1 GSALV
6 NNKGHDVHASVTA
19 NDGAGHSTTASDDK
33 PYTVDTDIKAS
44 IVIDAI
50 SQDDVVT
57 AAESHSKQTI
67 TGTVGDDVKAGDIV
81 TVTLDGKTLG
91 TATVENHDGKLTW
104 SLDVDGKTLLQS
116 GTDKVSASVTT
127 TDAAGN
133 TATANTAHDYSIDVK
148 ASITINPITGDNQIT
163 QAEGHEKTLPITGT
177 VGDDV
182 QAGDKVVVTVNGH
195 DYNTTVTADK
205 TWSVNVTGDDILHAD
220 KATATVTTDYGI
232 PHEATA
238 TTSEHYDVQIDAS
251 IKITSIAGDDVVNK
265 AESEGK
271 VPVTGTVGKDVEPG
285 DTVTVTIGDK
295 TYTTTVTA
303 DKTWTVDVDGSA
315 LVNNKGHDVHAS
327 VTANDGAG
335 HSTTANDDKPYT
347 VDTEIKA
354 SIVIDT
360 ISQDNVVTAA
370 ESHSKQTITGTV
382 GDDVKAGDIVTVTL
396 DGKTLGTATVENH
409 DGKLTWSL
417 DVDGKTLL
425 QSGTDKVS
433 ASVTTT
439 DTAGNTATAD
449 TTHDYSIDVKAS
461 ITINPIT
468 GDNQITQAEGH
479 EKTLP
484 ITGTVGDDVQ
494 AGDNVVV
501 TVNGHDYNTTVTADK
516 TWSVNVTGDD
526 ILHADKATATV
537 TTDYGIPHEATATTS
552 EHYDVQIDASIKITS
567 IAGDDVVNKTESEGK
582 VPVTGTVGKDV
593 EPGDTVTVTIGDKT
607 YTTTVTTD
615 KTWTVDVDGSALVNN
630 KGHDVHASVTANDGA
645 GHTTTASD
653 DKPYTVDTDI
663 KASIVID
670 AISQD
675 DVVTAAES
683 HSKQTITGTVG
694 DD

>member
-1 GSALV
+1 MKTINLEENITITKISGSAFILKDDGSLSPLNTGMTINSGTIIVLTDNGAISATDEAGVPAELSYELV
-6 NNKGHDVHASVTA
+6 QDIPLPTTYEHTFSTRDNGVIQNGEDLHHSLGHK
-19 NDGAGHSTTASDDK
+19 TASNIDVQKIHDAILDGIDPTKVQQATAAGNESSSNWGVVTIDYDYDK
-33 PYTVDTDIKAS
+33 MLAKAGFDTAYQPSSVKYPQDYSGQDAHQDIKAS
-44 IVIDAI
+44 IVIDSI

-133 TATANTAHDYSIDVK
+133 TATADTTHDYSIDVK

-182 QAGDKVVVTVNGH
+182 QAGDKVVVTINGH
-195 DYNTTVTADK
+195 NYNTTVTADK

-327 VTANDGAG
+327 VTTNDGAG
-335 HSTTANDDKPYT
+335 HS
-347 VDTEIKA
+347 
-354 SIVIDT
+354 
-360 ISQDNVVTAA
+360 
-370 ESHSKQTITGTV
+370 
-382 GDDVKAGDIVTVTL
+382 
-396 DGKTLGTATVENH
+396 
-409 DGKLTWSL
+409 
-417 DVDGKTLL
+417 
-425 QSGTDKVS
+425 
-433 ASVTTT
+433 
-439 DTAGNTATAD
+439 
-449 TTHDYSIDVKAS
+449 
-461 ITINPIT
+461 
-468 GDNQITQAEGH
+468 
-479 EKTLP
+479 
-484 ITGTVGDDVQ
+484 
-494 AGDNVVV
+494 
-501 TVNGHDYNTTVTADK
+501 
-516 TWSVNVTGDD
+516 
-526 ILHADKATATV
+526 
-537 TTDYGIPHEATATTS
+537 
-552 EHYDVQIDASIKITS
+552 
-567 IAGDDVVNKTESEGK
+567 
-582 VPVTGTVGKDV
+582 
-593 EPGDTVTVTIGDKT
+593 
-607 YTTTVTTD
+607 
-615 KTWTVDVDGSALVNN
+615 
-630 KGHDVHASVTANDGA
+630 
-645 GHTTTASD
+645 TTASD
-653 DKPYTVDTDI
+653 DKPYTVDTNI

-694 DD
+694 DDVKAGDIVT